1 MNLSI
6 FVRYSITYAEEYL
19 KNNRI
24 YTYKNSLKKFIGGVF
39 VKIKKPKLEW
49 MLTLVAVMLGVIYF
63 LVWYSGGTSNA
74 LPHLFYIPI
83 ILAALVCS
91 WKCSLATAL
100 ISGILLS
107 EWLMPLSR
115 EPLVYQNTSSWVI
128 RLIVYVVISLWTSLV
143 FGIYRRRAE
152 NYQEQISEFAQLH
165 QASLHALVDLAEMHD
180 HEVTGRHLNRLK
192 HYANLI
198 TAYLGIDKELSKNI
212 ADTISLHDIGKVAV
226 SDIILNKPGPLTAEE
241 FEIIKKHPV
250 HGTQILKAIESEVD
264 ITNPAV
270 RRFLKTAMEIVLYHH
285 EKWDGTGYPVGLK
298 GKSIPISAR
307 IAALCDVYDSLR
319 SERPYK
325 EPYSHEK
332 AVAIIIAESGSHF
345 DPKIVRAFKA
355 LSEQFNQVWDQLQA
369 IPAVKNIE
377 EIPNLADLIQDM

>member
-1 MNLSI
+1 M
-6 FVRYSITYAEEYL
+6 
-19 KNNRI
+19 
-24 YTYKNSLKKFIGGVF
+24 
-39 VKIKKPKLEW
+39 KIKKPKLEW

-369 IPAVKNIE
+369 IPAVEDIE